1 MDSPDWYDY
10 EKVKKFNDKRS
21 IQMRNLVKKI
31 NKEKANGDELG
42 IKKAYINLIKQQKQ
56 EEIYRKKAEEAG
68 YCWV

>member
-21 IQMRNLVKKI
+21 TQMRNLVKKI
-31 NKEKANGDELG
+31 SKAKANGDELE
-42 IKKAYINLIKQQKQ
+42 IKKAYTNLIKQQ
-56 EEIYRKKAEEAG
+56 IYRKKVEEAG